1 MTAPDGGSP
10 SGSLGVGLFRAMQL
24 RTVEDA
30 KATMSGGVVGAFE
43 GVQDKIGTEIRQ
55 PIQIAQGSADV
66 AVTTSQAA
74 ANAAANASE
83 KADIAYALSTEWS
96 LEFVAASAEV
106 LLGVNELLVG
116 PMLNVR
122 AGRLAIMTDVHI
134 AFLEQHGGL
143 TVETRK
149 WNATNTDYTV
159 AHTGVIDPNVTRR
172 NFSALTVNVLDEER
186 FWPYVASI
194 TGTVPPTVL
203 QICVAGVF
211 IDA

>member
-1 MTAPDGGSP
+1 MTTPGIPAPDGA
-10 SGSLGVGLFRAMQL
+10 F
-24 RTVEDA
+24 
-30 KATMSGGVVGAFE
+30 VVGGKYGSDLNKETTQQQLAA
-43 GVQDKIGTEIRQ
+43 GTIAAYTRAQNAVGSQVRE
-55 PIQIAQGSADV
+55 PIVLAKGAADV
-66 AVTTSQAA
+66 ALTQAQAA
-74 ANAAANASE
+74 ANDAANAVE
-83 KADIAYALSTEWS
+83 KADIAYALATEWS

-106 LLGVNELLVG
+106 LLGANELLVG

-149 WNATNTDYTV
+149 WNDMNTAYTV

-186 FWPYVASI
+186 FFPYITSI

-203 QICVAGVF
+203 QICVAGVY